1 MAYTFIANQGNG
13 STIKPAQA
21 SGVVATTYDAG
32 TLGKMEELGA
42 NIQPT
47 NISPQQLA
55 AAATPAA
62 FTVGGSTVSGFQ
74 DTVGNKYVIDENSTV
89 LKVDQKTTPTVT
101 GIPTQVD
108 MGGPVLGGG
117 MRPGP
122 VDMNPPIVTRGGGGM
137 LGSGKI
143 FSAFEN
149 GDIIPNQQEEVT
161 RALWSNNVGN
171 LTTFFTSSAQT
182 ATQKRY
188 YYEIYNSSSAACGSE
203 AQFSVAYG
211 HQQGSGSADEGG
223 VQIND
228 TPSRAIYSQMAQL
241 CLEPTKRT
249 FNIGGTAV
257 NSIYS
262 VVVNRARMRE
272 WLDEGNLEI
281 NLHHLSGSQWVA
293 GGKNLNAYTGSNVK
307 LGEAGRVLR
316 LIDDSSITPASVGFS
331 GEAYRIVSGSLEN
344 GVYNSSNPHVY
355 GVMYRRLGIVVL
367 DATRL
372 SKSASFGTVT
382 GSEVPGDNAYKLFL
396 AMSGAAKYTDISGD
410 KLGFQG
416 RSLEKVKSTH
426 YFVRVKN
433 GDYNFSNNPTFVTG
447 SEGDLS
453 QPSFINDPKTYITTV
468 GLYNNNKEL
477 VAVAK
482 LSKAI
487 QKSFTKEAL
496 IKVKLDFAWVAGLI
510 NLLQLLW

>member
-13 STIKPAQA
+13 SMMKPAQA
-21 SGVVATTYDAG
+21 SGVVAATYDAG

-42 NIQPT
+42 NVQPT
-47 NISPQQLA
+47 NITPQQLA

-74 DTVGNKYVIDENSTV
+74 DSVGNKYVLDENSTV
-89 LKVDQKTTPTVT
+89 LKVDQRTTPTVT
-101 GIPTQVD
+101 GIPGANPPSF
-108 MGGPVLGGG
+108 GGVTPQ
-117 MRPGP
+117 GP
-122 VDMNPPIVTRGGGGM
+122 VDVPPIITRGGGGGM

-143 FSAFEN
+143 YSAFES

-171 LTTFFTSSAQT
+171 LITFFTSSAQT
-182 ATQKRY
+182 SIQKRY

-223 VQIND
+223 AQIND

-249 FNIGGTAV
+249 FTIGGSTT
-257 NSIYS
+257 NSIYAI
-262 VVVNRARMRE
+262 VVNRARMRE

-281 NLHHLSGSQWVA
+281 NLHKLSGSEWVK
-293 GGKNLNAYTGSNVK
+293 GGKNANAYTGSNVK
-307 LGEAGRVLR
+307 LGAAGKVIR
-316 LIDDSSITPASVGFS
+316 LIDDSTITPASVGFS

-344 GVYNSSNPHVY
+344 GVHNSSNPHVY

-367 DATRL
+367 DANRL
-372 SKSASFGTVT
+372 NKSASFGTVT
-382 GSEVPGDNAYKLFL
+382 GSEVPGDNSYKLFM
-396 AMSGAAKYTDISGD
+396 AMSGAARYTDNSGD
-410 KLGFQG
+410 KMGFQG

-496 IKVKLDFAWVAGLI
+496 IKVKLDF
-510 NLLQLLW
+510 